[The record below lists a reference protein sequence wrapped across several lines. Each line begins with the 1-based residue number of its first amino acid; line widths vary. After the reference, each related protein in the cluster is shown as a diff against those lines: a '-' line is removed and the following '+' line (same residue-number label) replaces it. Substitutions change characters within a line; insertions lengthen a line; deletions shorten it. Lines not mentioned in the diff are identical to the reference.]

1 MRVRIGHV
9 EIAGKDGGKLRSFYE
24 ELFGW
29 TIARRD
35 VAGFDYYD
43 VELGGEPGGAPTMG
57 IRHEPEGEPEIV
69 VYVEVED
76 LEAAVEKAQEL
87 GATVRIPP
95 MESGD
100 LRFALI
106 RDPEGNPIGLTQK

>member
-1 MRVRIGHV
+1 MAKIQHI
-9 EIAGKDGGKLRSFYE
+9 EIAGKDGGKLRVFYS
-24 ELFGW
+24 ELFDW

-43 VELGGEPGGAPTMG
+43 IDLGEGPTAG
-57 IRHEPEGEPEIV
+57 IRHEPEGQPEIV
-69 VYVEVED
+69 VYVEVD
-76 LEAAVEKAQEL
+76 NLDASVEKAKTL

-95 MESGD
+95 MEYGD

-106 RDPEGNPIGLTQK
+106 QDPEGNPIGLTQK